1 MNINIK
7 LLFLKKICELHE
19 IIGKMNS
26 KSYQIVNNS
35 LINNN
40 IKNKMQIP
48 STPNQINKF
57 SIKNNMNNTYLTQ
70 TPLIDAKNGNII
82 MNNNARQF
90 GNSVGMNKNKS
101 NDGLDQNQKSLE
113 NYRKFLSQLD
123 QNLPNP
129 KP

>member
-1 MNINIK
+1 MNN
-7 LLFLKKICELHE
+7 
-19 IIGKMNS
+19 

-101 NDGLDQNQKSLE
+101 NDGLDQNQKKSLE